1 MAVQVSKA
9 LVFHNQFDLSGDIT
23 SLNMDISQ
31 EPIDNTTVDPAN
43 TTRIFTPGLIN
54 AAITAEGY
62 MNMGDH
68 ELELNDSTDADNVIS
83 VYPNA
88 GTAGL
93 VGYGMK
99 GARSQLVHRGEIG
112 NMYRFTYDLYA
123 TSGPIVRLNSM
134 EGKVTKTSTGDGSAI
149 VLGAVTAARS
159 VYCFLHV
166 TAIAGTNTPSLTV
179 KLQSSADGSTGW
191 ADVVSMTAKTAV
203 GAEVKSTAGA
213 MTDTHW
219 RITWTISGTNP
230 SFTFMAGAGIV

>member
-9 LVFHNQFDLSGDIT
+9 TVYHNQFDLSGDIT

-31 EPIDNTTVDPAN
+31 EPIDNTTIDPSN

-62 MNMGDH
+62 LNMGTH
-68 ELELNDSTDADNVIS
+68 ELELNDSSDVDNVIS

-93 VGYGMK
+93 VGYGMG

-112 NMYRFTYDLYA
+112 SMYRFTYDVYA
-123 TSGPIVRLNSM
+123 TTGPIVRLNSM
-134 EGKVTKTSTGDGSAI
+134 EGEVTKTSTGNGSAI
-149 VLGAVTAARS
+149 VLGAVAAGRS
-159 VYCFLHV
+159 IYCFLHV
-166 TAIAGTNTPSLTV
+166 TAIAGTATPSLTV
-179 KLQSSADGSTGW
+179 KLQSSANGSTGW

-203 GAEVKSTAGA
+203 GAEVKSTAGPE
-213 MTDTHW
+213 TDTYW
-219 RITWTISGTNP
+219 RITWTISGTDP